1 MTAPAAAQPS
11 PRPLLRLP
19 RTRRIGRTRVAVL
32 LITALVGYLLVGQV
46 RTSGRLTQRLEALSE
61 GDLARI
67 LSGLTTEADN
77 LQTQI
82 AALKLERLSLQ
93 TSTQRDATATK
104 AAEDQLHALSILAGT
119 VPASG
124 PGVTVDV
131 ADPEASVRYDLFID
145 IIQELRDAGAEAVA
159 VNVHRVGI
167 RSWFSATPDG
177 AVVLDGATLTAPFQI
192 VAIGDPATLDGGL
205 AIPGGAL
212 DTLRAQ
218 RAVTVSVQR
227 GARVVV
233 PALASAPTLRVARPV
248 VSGG

>member
-1 MTAPAAAQPS
+1 MTAPTAFEPPS
-11 PRPLLRLP
+11 RPLLRLP
-19 RTRRIGRTRVAVL
+19 GARRIRGTRIAVL
-32 LITALVGYLLVGQV
+32 LVTALVGYLLVGQV

-82 AALKLERLSLQ
+82 ATLKLERLSLQ
-93 TSTQRDATATK
+93 TSTQRDAAATK
-104 AAEDQLHALSILAGT
+104 AADDQLRALTILAGT
-119 VPASG
+119 VAASG
-124 PGVTVDV
+124 PGVTVEV
-131 ADPEASVRYDLFID
+131 VDPDASVRYDLFID

-159 VNVHRVGI
+159 VNDHRVGI
-167 RSWFSATPDG
+167 RSWFAAAPGGGVVVDG
-177 AVVLDGATLTAPFQI
+177 AAIAAPFQI

-218 RAVTVSVQR
+218 RGVSVSVQR
-227 GARVVV
+227 AARVVV
-233 PALASAPTLRVARPV
+233 PALASAPNLRVARPV
-248 VSGG
+248 VSGT